1 MRGHLV
7 QRGDR
12 YYAVVY
18 EGIDPATGKERHRWY
33 PAGSTRKGAEKVI
46 GDLVNGGAEV
56 VTGGDR
62 QAGGF
67 GTGLL
72 GIESSIPENGP
83 IPSDPIA
90 NLSDIAFS
98 RARESPQAKGTPQPR

>member
-33 PAGSTRKGAEKVI
+33 PAGTTRRGAEKVL
-46 GDLVNGGAEV
+46 GDHRHFELRSPRSA
-56 VTGGDR
+56 TR
-62 QAGGF
+62 APTR
-67 GTGLL
+67 GT
-72 GIESSIPENGP
+72 
-83 IPSDPIA
+83 
-90 NLSDIAFS
+90 
-98 RARESPQAKGTPQPR
+98 